1 MPAYRTYTEFFKE
14 LPISAGDV
22 VYISSD
28 LRKLVYQARK
38 HKEQFDAQRFLNGLK
53 ERVGPEGTILIPAFN
68 YDLKDNAAFDRQ
80 HTMPITGSL
89 SVEALKDPSFARTVN
104 PMHSFAVWGRHQAEI
119 LSLENSSSFGKD
131 SPFEWLY
138 THHAKLIGIDVDL
151 QQSLTYAHYA
161 EEEARVAYRR
171 QRWYTVTYTDGGT
184 TTQRRFSIY
193 AKKPGYVNQVNPLY
207 PDFKAAGLLTEHD
220 VNKVPCFVLDL
231 HGALAPMKKDLQDNK
246 ARKMTYFSWNVWAR
260 SIVRSMLGK

>member
-1 MPAYRTYTEFFKE
+1 LPDYRTYTEFFKAF
-14 LPISAGDV
+14 PIEAGDV

-38 HKEQFDAQRFLNGLK
+38 HKEQFHAQRFLDGLK
-53 ERVGPEGTILIPAFN
+53 ERVGPEGTILIPTFN
-68 YDLKDNAAFDRQ
+68 HDLKDHAAFDRQ
-80 HTMPITGSL
+80 RTVPITGSL

-104 PMHSFAVWGRHQAEI
+104 PMHSFAVWGRYRSELLQ
-119 LSLENSSSFGKD
+119 LENISSFGKD

-138 THHAKLIGIDVDL
+138 THRAKLIGIDVDL

-161 EEEARVAYRR
+161 EEEAGVWYRR
-171 QRWYTVTYTDGGT
+171 QRWYTVTYTDGDT

-207 PDFKAAGLLTEHD
+207 PDLKAAGLLSEHE
-220 VNKVPCFVLDL
+220 VNKIPCFILDL
-231 HGALAPMKKDLQDNK
+231 HGALALMKKDLLDNK
-246 ARKMTYFSWNVWAR
+246 AQKMTYFSWNVWAR